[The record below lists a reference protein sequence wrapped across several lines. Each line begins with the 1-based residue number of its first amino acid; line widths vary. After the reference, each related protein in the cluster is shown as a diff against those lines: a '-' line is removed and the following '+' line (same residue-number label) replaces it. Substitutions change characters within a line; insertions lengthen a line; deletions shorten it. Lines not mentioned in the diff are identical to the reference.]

1 MKTPI
6 SITISPPKD
15 LTGLTDQYLVF
26 LWHLS
31 QHNPAPFGDPEA
43 CRFAEKVGREIIRR
57 FIENV
62 GPELWAVQGA
72 HIGSPAAAEK
82 GGAA

>member
-1 MKTPI
+1 MKPGYT
-6 SITISPPKD
+6 ITISPPKD
-15 LTGLTDQYLVF
+15 LTGITDTYLVF

-31 QHNPAPFGDPEA
+31 QNNPAPFGDPEA

-62 GPELWAVQGA
+62 GPELWVVQGA
-72 HIGSPAAAEK
+72 HIGSPAAVQK

>member
-1 MKTPI
+1 MNPGYT
-6 SITISPPKD
+6 ITISPPKD
-15 LTGLTDQYLVF
+15 LTGITDTYLVS

-31 QHNPAPFGDPEA
+31 QINPAPFGDPEA
-43 CRFAEKVGREIIRR
+43 CRFAEKVAREIIRR

-72 HIGSPAAAEK
+72 HIGSPVAQK